1 MTTHSSW
8 ISNVKEVGQSIRRPE
23 ALAKR
28 WNNRVELPEHAPDLK
43 VFGVLLA
50 TAVVGVA
57 LYGMIMHIHHGPGEM
72 VQNALLL
79 PMAAGGAW
87 SIALP
92 SLYIIKRLFGSE
104 LDYTTLLLV
113 ALITVSFGSMAML
126 ASAPVTLFFELA
138 LPYTPVRV
146 GVNLLVFG
154 GVGFCMGDVLMRTVR
169 VVEPDKTQ
177 VYPILWLGLLT
188 LLGAQLMWLFGVF
201 DL

>member
-1 MTTHSSW
+1 MTPDISW
-8 ISNVKEVGQSIRRPE
+8 TENIKEVGLSIRHPE
-23 ALAKR
+23 LLAKR
-28 WNNRVELPEHAPDLK
+28 WSDRGIAPDQAPHVK

-50 TAVVGVA
+50 AAILGVA
-57 LYGMIMHIHHGPGEM
+57 IYGLVMQMHHGPARM
-72 VQNALLL
+72 MQSALLL

-104 LDYTTLLLV
+104 LDHTTLLLV

-126 ASAPVTLFFELA
+126 ASVPVTLFFELA
-138 LPYTPVRV
+138 LPYTIVRI
-146 GVNLLVFG
+146 GVHALVFT
-154 GVGFCMGDVLMRTVR
+154 GVGFCMGDVLMRTIR

-177 VYPILWLGLLT
+177 LYPMLWLGLLS
-188 LLGAQLMWLFGVF
+188 LLGAQLMWLFGIF